1 MRAVVVANGH
11 ISDYDYYK
19 DIMSGAD
26 FVICADGAIVHCIAL
41 DRLPDLWIGDF
52 DSCNQVNLLS
62 QYPQLKGIKR
72 ITLDTH
78 KDVTDTH
85 AACDIAIEQGYANI
99 TIIGAIGTRFDHTIS
114 NIHLLEYLH
123 AKGVRACIENEYN
136 TITVFD
142 KELKLTKKR
151 KYLSLIPLDSEVV
164 VKNTSGLLYPLE
176 NFILPRNISRGV
188 SNEIIGDSAVV
199 TLEKGVMLAIESN
212 D

>member
-1 MRAVVVANGH
+1 MRAVVVANGD
-11 ISDYDYYK
+11 ICNYEYYR
-19 DIMSGAD
+19 DIVSEAD
-26 FVICADGAIVHCIAL
+26 FVVCADGAVRHCIAL
-41 DRLPDLWIGDF
+41 NVLPDLWIGDF
-52 DSCNQVNLLS
+52 DSCSYEELINKHT
-62 QYPQLKGIKR
+62 QLKNVNR

-85 AACDIAIEQGYANI
+85 AACDIAIARGCNNI
-99 TIIGAIGTRFDHTIS
+99 TIIGAIGTRFDHSIS

-123 AKGVRACIENEYN
+123 TKGVGACIENEHN

-142 KELKLTKKR
+142 SELKLRKKR

-164 VKNTSGLLYPLE
+164 VQNTAGLLYPLE
-176 NFILPRNISRGV
+176 NFKLPRQISRGV
-188 SNEIIGDSAVV
+188 SNEIIGDNAVV